1 VYRSSSPHPHDLRLF
16 CPSSQHLSLSLQ
28 KYITA
33 MLIHVDSIPAL
44 GYYLFM
50 EMTQMKNNQAE
61 AKAIDRLIKEIQK
74 AGGTIRVGGK

>member
-1 VYRSSSPHPHDLRLF
+1 
-16 CPSSQHLSLSLQ
+16 
-28 KYITA
+28 